1 MTDYEL
7 GYTPNN
13 LKTIRKK
20 YGLSIG
26 DVATITGTRGKR
38 SVQRWEADLSVLTHA
53 DMPHDKWVELIKFC
67 DISHK
72 NK

>member
-13 LKTIRKK
+13 LKAIRKK

-26 DVATITGTRGKR
+26 DVATITGTSDKR
-38 SVQRWEADLSVLTHA
+38 SVQRWEADLTVPTRA
-53 DMPHDKWVELIKFC
+53 NMPHNKWVALLDFC
-67 DISHK
+67 DLAHK
-72 NK
+72 ME